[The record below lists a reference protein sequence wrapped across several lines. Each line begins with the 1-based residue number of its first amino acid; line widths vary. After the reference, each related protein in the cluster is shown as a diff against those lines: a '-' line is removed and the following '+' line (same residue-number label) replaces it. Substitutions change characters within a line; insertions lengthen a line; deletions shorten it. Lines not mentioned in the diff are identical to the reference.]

1 MSESTADVIRG
12 VYDAFG
18 RADIPAILGVLDE
31 GIDWSVPD
39 NLPHGGDFHGR
50 DGVGLFFQGIGE
62 NWEDLA
68 VDIEAIVSS
77 GERVVVLARI
87 HGRLR
92 PRANRPATRRRT
104 LGRCAT
110 TPPPASPS
118 TSTPRS
124 PCRPLTPPRPELTQ
138 PWAEGPPLTGGG
150 PKHVC
155 AAVRQQPETP
165 RSSSTPPPTR
175 WAPDVR
181 KTRAFAGLSDA
192 PERIRTST
200 DQMVHKALN
209 LARLPVPPQARGER
223 V

>member
-92 PRANRPATRRRT
+92 ATGEQTGYKAAHAWTLRDDTPTGFAEYVDAPLTLPAAHA
-104 LGRCAT
+104 AT
-110 TPPPASPS
+110 T
-118 TSTPRS
+118 
-124 PCRPLTPPRPELTQ
+124 
-138 PWAEGPPLTGGG
+138 
-150 PKHVC
+150 
-155 AAVRQQPETP
+155 
-165 RSSSTPPPTR
+165 
-175 WAPDVR
+175 
-181 KTRAFAGLSDA
+181 
-192 PERIRTST
+192 
-200 DQMVHKALN
+200 
-209 LARLPVPPQARGER
+209 
-223 V
+223 